1 MPRLRTLL
9 VGDDAQAWEDIGFTV
24 VDSQV
29 MLGRVAVELVGTA
42 DGRGILGW
50 SLPGVDGHIDGLKSC
65 RSPGDRAKPS
75 RGDWHNNGVF
85 SIEHVEISTDDV
97 DRSVA
102 AFAVAGMQEQ
112 RRTTSTDAPRTHR
125 VRFFAGRTVLELVGP
140 SPANNDHKGA
150 RFTGLGLVSDDLDRT
165 AEVLGERLSAPT
177 DSAHEG
183 RRVATLRP
191 EGNDISVPISILSP
205 HPTAGI
211 EHIAAE
217 ARESQGIEL

>member
-1 MPRLRTLL
+1 MTGCAPWFWALPSPLLLPLPSLSSLL
-9 VGDDAQAWEDIGFTV
+9 VLPV
-24 VDSQV
+24 V
-29 MLGRVAVELVGTA
+29 GLVGWCTA
-42 DGRGILGW
+42 
-50 SLPGVDGHIDGLKSC
+50 SL
-65 RSPGDRAKPS
+65 
-75 RGDWHNNGVF
+75 
-85 SIEHVEISTDDV
+85 
-97 DRSVA
+97 A